1 LQKPT
6 ALRQV
11 TDTYFDLARGGHDL
25 DRGPTESDDSS
36 KFEAIHAARHLYV
49 GKHDRDIQA
58 AFQNYNGLFRIP
70 RFDDFK
76 GFFDHFNGVHPD
88 QQFVFDDKD
97 NRAFRF

>member
-1 LQKPT
+1 MLPGICMSVNTT
-6 ALRQV
+6 ATSKR
-11 TDTYFDLARGGHDL
+11 
-25 DRGPTESDDSS
+25 PSS
-36 KFEAIHAARHLYV
+36 
-49 GKHDRDIQA
+49 
-58 AFQNYNGLFRIP
+58 GLVRIP